1 MVRLSFFRK
10 LYLFS
15 LSRPKQNRLLYRTI
29 HQGAVQRILELG
41 VGDGERALGM
51 LEVAAAGH
59 DPKLLRYTGLDLFEA
74 RTAAAGPGMT
84 LKEAYRRLKPA
95 GVKLQLLPGDPFS
108 ALSQAAHSLGQFDL
122 IVIGA
127 SAAGEAMNR
136 AWFYVPRLLHAKTK
150 VFVESRKAPEFRLL
164 SVAQIERLATQ
175 SVTRRKA
182 AA

>member
-1 MVRLSFFRK
+1 MRLSFFRK

-29 HQGAVQRILELG
+29 HQGVVQRILELG
-41 VGDGERALGM
+41 VGDGQRALRM

-59 DPKLLRYTGLDLFEA
+59 DPKLLHYTGLDLFEA
-74 RTAAAGPGMT
+74 RSAASPGMT

-108 ALSQAAHSLGQFDL
+108 ALSQAANCLGQFDL

-127 SAAGEAMNR
+127 NAAGDAMNR

-150 VFVESRKAPEFRLL
+150 IFVESRKTPEFRLL
-164 SVAQIERLATQ
+164 SAGQIERLATQ

-182 AA
+182 A